1 MDTAFGA
8 PYSAVD
14 VILLPGIVF
23 LAAILFRFLAWN
35 LDRMHKKS
43 RWMKLTA
50 YLAVVLGLWIA
61 FNYAWT
67 MYNPSTG
74 FLYMR
79 SMSGMV
85 KVRAAHFL
93 AILLPI
99 LTLAGFIVWD
109 RVEKKLGRPIA
120 I

>member
-1 MDTAFGA
+1 MKMAAYVAVLIGIWIGA
-8 PYSAVD
+8 
-14 VILLPGIVF
+14 
-23 LAAILFRFLAWN
+23 N
-35 LDRMHKKS
+35 
-43 RWMKLTA
+43 
-50 YLAVVLGLWIA
+50 YL
-61 FNYAWT
+61 WT

-85 KVRAAHFL
+85 KVRLAHYL
-93 AILLPI
+93 SIGLPW
-99 LTLAGFIVWD
+99 LTLAAFIVWD